1 MIGEGFV
8 NVEFF
13 YGVDLCFWCFGVFVF
28 LCFIGIFIILFFVDI
43 RLYLDCEFFLFLN
56 LEGSRLG
63 NIVLLLLLSC
73 LFLYD

>member
-1 MIGEGFV
+1 MIGDGFV

-43 RLYLDCEFFLFLN
+43 RLYFD
-56 LEGSRLG
+56 
-63 NIVLLLLLSC
+63 
-73 LFLYD
+73 